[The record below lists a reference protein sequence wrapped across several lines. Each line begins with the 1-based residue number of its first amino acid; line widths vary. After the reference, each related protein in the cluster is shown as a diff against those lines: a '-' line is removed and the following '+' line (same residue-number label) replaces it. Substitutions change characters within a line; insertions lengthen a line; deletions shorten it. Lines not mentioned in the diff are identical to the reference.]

1 MDRRQFVQNGIALAL
16 ASTVAPAFAQTASGA
31 KWPTKPV
38 RLIVPFPGGSAPD
51 VIVRHVAQV
60 LGEKWKQTAIVDNR
74 PGGSGVIGLNNLLTS
89 PVDDHTFAFTQGSA
103 ISIVPRTI
111 KNIPFNIER
120 DFVPVSFSMLAPL
133 VLAVPVDSPYKSVQ
147 QFIDAAKARPGALPV
162 ADVGVYSYPHLAGEF
177 FGLNANVKFLHIHFT
192 GGPPAIQAT
201 IGGHTEAVIEGM
213 GPILPF
219 VQSGRLRVLGSF
231 GSEPYPGLEKVELI
245 SKSAPKTVIDGWFAT
260 IARKG
265 TSASVIERL
274 NADINQAMDAPEVQ
288 RALKEQV
295 LFARKG
301 PPSDLKK
308 WIDDENAKWG
318 VVMDRLGIKPE

>member
-1 MDRRQFVQNGIALAL
+1 
-16 ASTVAPAFAQTASGA
+16 
-31 KWPTKPV
+31 
-38 RLIVPFPGGSAPD
+38 
-51 VIVRHVAQV
+51 
-60 LGEKWKQTAIVDNR
+60 
-74 PGGSGVIGLNNLLTS
+74 
-89 PVDDHTFAFTQGSA
+89 
-103 ISIVPRTI
+103 
-111 KNIPFNIER
+111 
-120 DFVPVSFSMLAPL
+120 
-133 VLAVPVDSPYKSVQ
+133 
-147 QFIDAAKARPGALPV
+147 
-162 ADVGVYSYPHLAGEF
+162 
-177 FGLNANVKFLHIHFT
+177 
-192 GGPPAIQAT
+192 
-201 IGGHTEAVIEGM
+201 
-213 GPILPF
+213 
-219 VQSGRLRVLGSF
+219 VLGSF

-288 RALKEQV
+288 RALKDQV